1 MSNCRVL
8 ANALR
13 FPEGPVAMRD
23 GSVMVA
29 EIAGGE
35 VTRISSDGTAT
46 CVVRT
51 GGGPNGM
58 AFGPG
63 GALFVCNN
71 GGNEY
76 HEGSFRARGPAKNYV
91 GGSIQRVDIS
101 TGEIQELYTHCGAD
115 RLSSPNDIV
124 FDAQGGFYF
133 TDMGKRKAR
142 DRSYGGVYYA
152 RADGSDI
159 MEVAYPVMGANGIGL
174 SPDGKV
180 LYVAET
186 ETARLSAF
194 DIVAPGVVHKHPFPS
209 PHGGRTLCGLPGLQY
224 FDSLAVE
231 AGGNICVGTLLTGYI
246 TVVSPDGA
254 IVRQVKVPDTYPTN
268 ICFGGSGLK
277 TAYIT
282 LSGRGELVAMDWPEP
297 GLALNY
303 SV

>member
-1 MSNCRVL
+1 M
-8 ANALR
+8 
-13 FPEGPVAMRD
+13 
-23 GSVMVA
+23 
-29 EIAGGE
+29 
-35 VTRISSDGTAT
+35 
-46 CVVRT
+46 
-51 GGGPNGM
+51 
-58 AFGPG
+58 
-63 GALFVCNN
+63 
-71 GGNEY
+71 
-76 HEGSFRARGPAKNYV
+76 
-91 GGSIQRVDIS
+91 
-101 TGEIQELYTHCGAD
+101 
-115 RLSSPNDIV
+115 

-133 TDMGKRKAR
+133 TDMGKRRAR

-152 RADGSDI
+152 QVDGSSI
-159 MEVAYPVMGANGIGL
+159 SEVAYPVTGANGISL
-174 SPDGKV
+174 APDGKV

-194 DIVAPGVVHKHPFPS
+194 DIVAPGVVRKHPFPS

-231 AGGNICVGTLLTGYI
+231 AGGNVCVGTLLTGYI

-268 ICFGGSGLK
+268 ICFGGAGLK